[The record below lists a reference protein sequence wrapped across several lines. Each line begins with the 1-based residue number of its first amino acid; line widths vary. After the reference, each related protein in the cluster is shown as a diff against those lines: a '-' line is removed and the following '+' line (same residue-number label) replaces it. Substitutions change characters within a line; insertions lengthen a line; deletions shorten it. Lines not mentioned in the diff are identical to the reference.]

1 MPEKVGVCV
10 IGLGVGAS
18 HSNSYTALK
27 DSVNLSVC
35 DANPDRLKATV
46 ERLGVEGFSNYKEAL
61 ERPDI
66 HAMDVCL
73 PHHLHCPVAVESARS
88 GKHVIV
94 EKPMAR
100 TLEEADAMLDA
111 AAQTDVV
118 LMVAEHHRYIPAVV
132 KTKEFIDE
140 GTLGEILFIECKLLY
155 GDQNAWPL
163 VNDWRSNNEYRG
175 GGVVLS
181 DAVHRVNVMR
191 TLGGEVASVY
201 CLQTPNSYFDGE
213 DTAVLSLRYHSGAI
227 GSLPTSWAT
236 RLGGISSGAWFS
248 VYGTEGTIVSDDYSH
263 LRVYS
268 RKIEKSAEKPL
279 EFQLETRNIVLEE
292 LKDFIECIQTG
303 RTPLVSGL
311 DGRKDIEIC
320 IAAYRSVE
328 TGQAVEL
335 PI

>member
-1 MPEKVGVCV
+1 
-10 IGLGVGAS
+10 
-18 HSNSYTALK
+18 
-27 DSVNLSVC
+27 
-35 DANPDRLKATV
+35 
-46 ERLGVEGFSNYKEAL
+46 
-61 ERPDI
+61 
-66 HAMDVCL
+66 
-73 PHHLHCPVAVESARS
+73 
-88 GKHVIV
+88 
-94 EKPMAR
+94 
-100 TLEEADAMLDA
+100 MLDA
-111 AAQTDVV
+111 AAKTNVV

-132 KTKEFIDE
+132 KAKEFIDE

-201 CLQTPNSYFDGE
+201 CLQTPHPYFDGE
-213 DTAVLSLRYHSGAI
+213 DTAVLSLRYHSGTI
-227 GSLPTSWAT
+227 GSWPTSWAT

-268 RKIEKSAEKPL
+268 RKLEKSAEKPL
-279 EFQLETRNIVLEE
+279 EFQLESRNIVLEE

-335 PI
+335 PL